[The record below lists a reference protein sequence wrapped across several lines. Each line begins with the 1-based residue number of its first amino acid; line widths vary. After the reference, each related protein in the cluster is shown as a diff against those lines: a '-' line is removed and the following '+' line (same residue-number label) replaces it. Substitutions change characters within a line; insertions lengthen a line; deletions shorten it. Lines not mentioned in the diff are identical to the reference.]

1 MTPKIM
7 YHPAGAN
14 VCSPGVKLMK
24 MNQLKRFNVLTAYLF
39 LAPAILGLL
48 FYTFLPLLGVIGIS
62 LTEWS
67 GLEPPT
73 FVGLDNYLNIFTTD
87 FYFQKSVVATLYF
100 ALGAVITGLIYSF
113 SMALLLNRNIPGR
126 GIWRSIFFLPYIVPV
141 IGSSIIWSWMYETN
155 FGVINYFLS
164 LLGFDKIQW
173 LQDEKFAIPSL
184 IMIMVWMSGNLIVIF
199 LAGLQGVPKTYLEAV
214 EVDGGNFW
222 HKFRH
227 ITLPLMSPIIFYN
240 FLMSLI
246 ANLQGFVPAYSLTK
260 GGPSDSTLLMV
271 YLIYREGFMRNNFGH
286 ASALS
291 VLFFIFIA
299 LLTGFVF
306 ATSRLW
312 TFYESDVR

>member
-1 MTPKIM
+1 MRINQWKRS
-7 YHPAGAN
+7 N
-14 VCSPGVKLMK
+14 VI
-24 MNQLKRFNVLTAYLF
+24 TAYLF
-39 LAPAILGLL
+39 LTPAILGLL
-48 FYTFLPLLGVIGIS
+48 FYTFLPLLGVMGIS

-73 FVGLDNYLNIFTTD
+73 FIGLENYLNLFTTD
-87 FYFQKSVVATLYF
+87 CYFQKSVVATLYF

-126 GIWRSIFFLPYIVPV
+126 GIWRSVFFLPYIVPI
-141 IGSSIIWSWMYETN
+141 IGSSIIWSWMYEAN
-155 FGVINYFLS
+155 FGVINYLLN
-164 LLGFDKIQW
+164 LLGWDKIQW
-173 LQDEKFAIPSL
+173 LQDEKFAMPSI

-246 ANLQGFVPAYSLTK
+246 ANLQGFVPAYALTK

-291 VLFFIFIA
+291 VLFFLFIA
-299 LLTGFVF
+299 VLTGFIF

-312 TFYESDVR
+312 TFYESEVR

>member
-1 MTPKIM
+1 
-7 YHPAGAN
+7 
-14 VCSPGVKLMK
+14 MK
-24 MNQLKRFNVLTAYLF
+24 RINTITAYLF
-39 LAPAILGLL
+39 LTPAILGLL
-48 FYTFLPLLGVIGIS
+48 FLTIIPILGVIGIS

-73 FVGLDNYLNIFTTD
+73 FIGFENYLNIFTTD
-87 FYFQKSVVATLYF
+87 FYFQKAVVATIYF
-100 ALGAVITGLIYSF
+100 AIGAVVTGIIYSF
-113 SMALLLNRNIPGR
+113 CIALMLNQDIPGR

-141 IGSSIIWSWMYETN
+141 IGSSIVWSWMYEAN
-155 FGVINYFLS
+155 FGVFNYCLS
-164 LLGFDKIQW
+164 FFGLDKIQW
-173 LQDEKFAIPSL
+173 LQDEKFAMPSIVL
-184 IMIMVWMSGNLIVIF
+184 MMVWMSGNLIVIF
-199 LAGLQGVPKTYLEAV
+199 LAGLQSVPKTYLEAV

-227 ITLPLMSPIIFYN
+227 ITIPMMSPIIFYN

-246 ANLQGFVPAYSLTK
+246 VNLQGFVPAYAITK

-299 LLTGFVF
+299 VLTGIIF
-306 ATSRLW
+306 ATSKFW
-312 TFYESDVR
+312 TFYQGE

>member
-1 MTPKIM
+1 MRSNRIGT
-7 YHPAGAN
+7 HNA
-14 VCSPGVKLMK
+14 
-24 MNQLKRFNVLTAYLF
+24 LTAYLF
-39 LAPAILGLL
+39 LTPAILGLL
-48 FYTFLPLLGVIGIS
+48 FYTFIPLLGVFGIS
-62 LTEWS
+62 LTEWT
-67 GLEPPT
+67 GLEPPIYI
-73 FVGLDNYLNIFTTD
+73 GLDNYINIFTTD

-100 ALGAVITGLIYSF
+100 ALGSVLTGIIYSF
-113 SMALLLNRNIPGR
+113 TIALMLNQRIPGR

-141 IGSSIIWSWMYETN
+141 IGSSIIWSWMYEAN
-155 FGVINYFLS
+155 FGVFNFILNC
-164 LLGFDKIQW
+164 LGLDKIQW
-173 LQDEKFAIPSL
+173 LQDEKLVMPSIIL
-184 IMIMVWMSGNLIVIF
+184 MMVWMSGNLIVIF

-214 EVDGGNFW
+214 EVDGGNLW

-227 ITLPLMSPIIFYN
+227 ITFPMMSPIVFYN

-246 ANLQGFVPAYSLTK
+246 ANLQGFVPAYALTK

-299 LLTGFVF
+299 ALTGIIF

-312 TFYESDVR
+312 TFYESE